1 MYVSLHSTRV
11 QRFAY
16 SLAAVA
22 GKRIPGQWAAGPL
35 GGSRWVSGNWALKS
49 SFACLE
55 CPLSPGRAPAPGE
68 LARAARLHS
77 STGRPDSSATLQT
90 SLQPRLRAE
99 TARRRGAPSPVLG
112 SQTCRFHD
120 SSLLGNFA
128 TSELLRLRDAGSARP
143 EREQDLG
150 SAPLNVESASHW
162 TSGALLPRLHELRFR
177 AYWEL
182 GVLETGISG
191 FPEGTE
197 ERRSK
202 APYFQWVLAAEGR
215 R

>member
-1 MYVSLHSTRV
+1 MDVSLHSTRV

-49 SFACLE
+49 SLACLE

-68 LARAARLHS
+68 LARAKRLHS

-90 SLQPRLRAE
+90 SLQPRLRAK
-99 TARRRGAPSPVLG
+99 TARRRGAPSPVPG

-120 SSLLGNFA
+120 SCLLGNFA
-128 TSELLRLRDAGSARP
+128 TSKLLRLRDAGSARLRARAGLGFGAAEFGVSVALD
-143 EREQDLG
+143 ERRPPS
-150 SAPLNVESASHW
+150 SAPRAEIWRLL
-162 TSGALLPRLHELRFR
+162 GAWGPGDRHF
-177 AYWEL
+177 
-182 GVLETGISG
+182 GI
-191 FPEGTE
+191 P
-197 ERRSK
+197 
-202 APYFQWVLAAEGR
+202 
-215 R
+215 